1 MITEINRPMRRNIKT
16 KVAVR
21 DLMKDDRYASI
32 EGIGKTKKKFF
43 KKLGDAVK
51 KAGKIVK
58 TAALAP
64 ARGPFLVLVN
74 FNVFGL
80 ASKFKRALAKDQS
93 KVLEFWTKL
102 GGDDDKFLKSI
113 NAGAAKKPHLVKK
126 GVNGV
131 IEDYDYLGEPVTI
144 ATALT
149 TAAGI
154 IAAAMKL
161 FKSLGIKKKEGEQDE
176 SEVIDPET
184 PVSEEIEKGEDFFA
198 NDPASEGAAKYA
210 ESGGAVKPKRPTG
223 KPSGKGMTASADL
236 GGDGT
241 GFKPSPLMIGA
252 AAAGILGIYLLTKK
266 K

>member
-1 MITEINRPMRRNIKT
+1 MGKFIK
-16 KVAVR
+16 KG
-21 DLMKDDRYASI
+21 LK
-32 EGIGKTKKKFF
+32 
-43 KKLGDAVK
+43 AVK
-51 KAGKIVK
+51 TIG
-58 TAALAP
+58 LAV

-80 ASKFKRALAKDQS
+80 ASKFKRALDKNKS

-126 GVNGV
+126 GVNGA

-154 IAAAMKL
+154 IAAASKL

-184 PVSEEIEKGEDFFA
+184 PVSEEVEKGEDFFA

-210 ESGGAVKPKRPTG
+210 ESGGAVKPKT
-223 KPSGKGMTASADL
+223 PSNKSMTA
-236 GGDGT
+236 
-241 GFKPSPLMIGA
+241 MWECE
-252 AAAGILGIYLLTKK
+252 
-266 K
+266 